1 MDDDQVTLTNLVVP
15 QMEPHDRVDRTQVPP
30 QATLGEI
37 EQTIER
43 IGARYVDDLRML
55 SAEFGRFYDTQ
66 LAAKD
71 GQIADLQRRLE
82 TAERERDTLAD
93 RLQEV
98 RQTGDRYVADLRAL
112 SEELQ
117 RRAEHADRE
126 RHALETDGRVGG
138 S

>member
-1 MDDDQVTLTNLVVP
+1 MDDDQGTLTNLVVP
-15 QMEPHDRVDRTQVPP
+15 QMGRHDRVERTPVPP
-30 QATLGEI
+30 QVTVGEI

-43 IGARYVDDLRML
+43 IGARYVADLRML
-55 SAEFGRFYDTQ
+55 GAELGRFYDTQ

-82 TAERERDTLAD
+82 AAERERDTLAE
-93 RLQEV
+93 R
-98 RQTGDRYVADLRAL
+98 RQDIRQPGDRYVADLRAL

-117 RRAEHADRE
+117 RRAERAERE
-126 RHALETDGRVGG
+126 RHALKADRQAGG

>member
-1 MDDDQVTLTNLVVP
+1 MDDRI
-15 QMEPHDRVDRTQVPP
+15 DRLQVPE
-30 QATLGEI
+30 QAALGEI
-37 EQTIER
+37 EQTMDR
-43 IGARYVDDLRML
+43 ISARYVDDLRTL
-55 SAEFGRFYDTQ
+55 SAAFSRLYDAQ

-82 TAERERDTLAD
+82 AAERERDTLAD

-98 RQTGDRYVADLRAL
+98 RQTGDRYVTDLRAL